1 MFLTELECHDGAL
14 ILNYFLLFLKDPRY
28 ERIIDV
34 LPIKVELSGE
44 KIKKIR
50 KVNEMR
56 LMLMMFRNFHLSI

>member
-1 MFLTELECHDGAL
+1 MFLTELGCHDGAL

-50 KVNEMR
+50 KVNEIR